1 MLEMFNWNDL
11 AVIGGIIGVDLVM
24 SGDNAVIIA
33 LASQRLPVQK
43 RKKVMVLGA
52 LAAVMLR
59 VLFTAVAVTLL
70 EMPYLQMIGG
80 TILVWIA
87 YKLMVNK
94 EEEVNCQAASGV
106 FEAVKT
112 ILIADAVMSMDNV
125 LGLAA
130 VARNSQHEYLFLM
143 IGLLISL
150 PVVVFGATL
159 VSQLLERFP
168 ALVYVGAGIL
178 LYAASELIVSEAF
191 WSETWIGLHNT
202 LVVATLTCGVLG
214 LGYWQN
220 ARSGPELT
228 ASTADE

>member
-1 MLEMFNWNDL
+1 
-11 AVIGGIIGVDLVM
+11 
-24 SGDNAVIIA
+24 
-33 LASQRLPVQK
+33 
-43 RKKVMVLGA
+43 
-52 LAAVMLR
+52 
-59 VLFTAVAVTLL
+59 
-70 EMPYLQMIGG
+70 
-80 TILVWIA
+80 
-87 YKLMVNK
+87 
-94 EEEVNCQAASGV
+94 
-106 FEAVKT
+106 
-112 ILIADAVMSMDNV
+112 
-125 LGLAA
+125 
-130 VARNSQHEYLFLM
+130 M

-178 LYAASELIVSEAF
+178 LYAAGELIVSEAF

>member
-1 MLEMFNWNDL
+1 MFGMFDWNDL
-11 AVIGGIIGVDLVM
+11 AVLGGIIGVDLVM

-33 LASQRLPVQK
+33 LASQRLSEKMKK
-43 RKKVMVLGA
+43 RVMLFGC
-52 LAAVMLR
+52 LAAVALR
-59 VLFTAVAVTLL
+59 ILLTSVAVTLL
-70 EMPYLQMIGG
+70 ELPYLKIMGG
-80 TILVWIA
+80 LVLVWIA